1 MDNIPT
7 RSLRQI
13 CRAIWTQYDISILA
27 CVLLTLSAYFYW
39 GARQRQTITE
49 TVRPDLFN
57 SGDLVDVVMAVDGD
71 EVIIGTAE
79 GETTKF
85 RILGIKSF
93 NPTLRDPL
101 ILEYGKICFDY
112 LKRVAVGKKA
122 RLVVSDK
129 RVDNE
134 GRLLGTLFLEGTDG
148 KYDSNLATDL
158 IRKGYTL
165 VYTRFDFPDIDA
177 YLDVQRQARE
187 TGEGFWM
194 NDRITA
200 RADSLLLLWNQ
211 EKNRDH

>member
-1 MDNIPT
+1 M
-7 RSLRQI
+7 
-13 CRAIWTQYDISILA
+13 SILA
-27 CVLLTLSAYFYW
+27 CVLLTMSGYFYW
-39 GARQRQTITE
+39 GSRQRQAITE
-49 TVRPDLFN
+49 TIRPELFN

-71 EVIIGTAE
+71 EVIIGNGA

-112 LKRVAVGKKA
+112 LKRVAVGKQA

-148 KYDSNLATDL
+148 KYDLNLATDL
-158 IRKGYTL
+158 ISKGYTL
-165 VYTRFDFPDIDA
+165 VYTRFDFPGMDA
-177 YLDVQRQARE
+177 YLGAQRKARE

-194 NDRITA
+194 NDRIAA

-211 EKNRDH
+211 EKNRGP

>member
-1 MDNIPT
+1 MDIRQT

-13 CRAIWTQYDISILA
+13 CRAFWSQYDITVLA
-27 CVLLTLSAYFYW
+27 CVLLTLAAYFYW
-39 GARQRQTITE
+39 GARLRQAITE

-57 SGDLVDVVMAVDGD
+57 SGDLMAVDGD

-93 NPTLRDPL
+93 DPTLRDPL

-122 RLVVSDK
+122 RLVVSGK

-134 GRLLGTLFLEGTDG
+134 GRLLGTRFLPGTDG
-148 KYDSNLATDL
+148 KYDLNLATDL

-187 TGEGFWM
+187 RGEGFWM
-194 NDRITA
+194 NDRIVA